1 MKRMWSLLALS
12 LLLASNVLAQA
23 ERGGQDKEEP
33 GTRVNQPDK
42 TQPAQPSQDILT
54 PSVLATR
61 LNLTSEQRPR
71 IDGLWNE
78 YRDRNERIKRD
89 SALTSEQKIQRLNQS
104 RQEYINLIR
113 SVLKEDQLKK
123 FEELLKSDGRPA
135 GSTVDPS
142 MQISPQ
148 QREKIMEITRRYN
161 QIRQQ
166 VMQDTSLD
174 AQAKQKRLQEVN
186 QQMLQEIRGT
196 LTPEQRQKMDANKP
210 KEQPKEQPKEAKDEK
225 KDEKKDGD
233 KGDKEKP

>member
-1 MKRMWSLLALS
+1 MKRMWSLFALS
-12 LLLASNVLAQA
+12 LLLTSNMMAQA

-33 GTRVNQPDK
+33 GTRVQQPAK
-42 TQPAQPSQDILT
+42 TQTPQPSQDVLT

-61 LNLTSEQRPR
+61 LNLTAEQRPR
-71 IDGLWNE
+71 IEGLWNE
-78 YRDRNERIKRD
+78 FKDRNERIKRD

-123 FEELLKSDGRPA
+123 FEDLLKADERPG
-135 GSTVDPS
+135 GSTADPR

-210 KEQPKEQPKEAKDEK
+210 KEQPKENKDDK
-225 KDEKKDGD
+225 KDDKKEGD
-233 KGDKEKP
+233 KDNKDNKEKP